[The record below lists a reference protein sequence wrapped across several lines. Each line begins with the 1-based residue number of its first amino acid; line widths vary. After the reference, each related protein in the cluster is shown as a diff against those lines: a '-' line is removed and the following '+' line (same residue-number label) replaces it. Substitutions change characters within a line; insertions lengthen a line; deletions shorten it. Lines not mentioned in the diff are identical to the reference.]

1 MEGVHDNWEP
11 FKLNKQ
17 LLQGIADCG
26 FSEPTEIQKRC
37 IPAVSG
43 GQQVIGIAQTG
54 TGKTAAYLI
63 PVLLK
68 LRFQQDIGPRALILA
83 PTKEL
88 VIQIAEHGRTLA
100 AHTDLRLTS
109 IYGGIGP
116 KAQLEEIENGTD
128 LIIATPGRFM
138 ELYLRGGIVSKH
150 IQTLVIDEAD
160 RMMDMNF
167 MPQLWKI
174 FEVLPSKRQNLL
186 FSATFSPRV
195 DKMAQEFLDFPKKIE
210 VTPQATV
217 ARMIRQF
224 QIRVPNFKTKLNL
237 LSHWL
242 EDSSWSRVIIFTRT
256 REAADNISKFLD
268 RTGVGP
274 VRAVHAN
281 KGQNARINAIKEF
294 SEGQVRILVATDV
307 AARGIDIEKVTQV
320 INFDVPV
327 VYDDYVH
334 RIGRTGRASNTGD
347 SYTMVCPSDE
357 YHISKIEGIIK
368 EKIGLLK
375 MPVKVNVE
383 QTPFPESQVMAR
395 AIDQQK
401 RKENPEYQGAFHDRK
416 RKKR

>member
-1 MEGVHDNWEP
+1 MPWES

-17 LLQGIADCG
+17 LLEGVAACG
-26 FSEPTEIQKRC
+26 FLTPTEIQKRC
-37 IPAVSG
+37 IPAIVG

-54 TGKTAAYLI
+54 TGKTAAYLL

-68 LRFQQDIGPRALILA
+68 LRYRQGTAPRALVLA

-88 VIQIAEHGRTLA
+88 VIQITSHGRALA
-100 AHTDLRLTS
+100 AHTDLRITGL
-109 IYGGIGP
+109 YGGIGP
-116 KAQLEEIENGTD
+116 KTQLEELEQGTD
-128 LIIATPGRFM
+128 LIVATPGRFI
-138 ELYLRGGIVSKH
+138 ELYLKEGIVTKF
-150 IQTLVIDEAD
+150 IQTLIIDEAD

-167 MPQLWKI
+167 MPQLRRI

-195 DKMAQEFLDFPKKIE
+195 EKMSQEFLDFPLRIE

-217 ARMIRQF
+217 ARMISQY
-224 QIRVPNFKTKLNL
+224 QVRVPNFKTKLNL

-242 EDSSWSRVIIFTRT
+242 KDESWNRVIIFTRT
-256 REAADNISKFLD
+256 REAADNISKYLE
-268 RTGVGP
+268 RTNAGT

-281 KGQNARINAIKEF
+281 KGQNARINAIREF
-294 SEGQVRILVATDV
+294 GEGSVRILVATDV

-347 SYTMVCPSDE
+347 SYTLVSPQDE
-357 YHISKIEGIIK
+357 YHLDKIEEVIK
-368 EKIGLLK
+368 EKVSVLRI
-375 MPVKVNVE
+375 PAEVAIE
-383 QTPFPESQVMAR
+383 ETPYPESQLMAR
-395 AIDQQK
+395 AIDQQR
-401 RKENPEYQGAFHDRK
+401 RKEDPEYRGAFHERK
-416 RKKR
+416 QKKQ

>member
-1 MEGVHDNWEP
+1 MEAVQPEWES

-17 LLQGIADCG
+17 LLLGIADCG
-26 FSEPTEIQKRC
+26 YSKPTEIQKRC
-37 IPAVSG
+37 IPAISS

-54 TGKTAAYLI
+54 TGKTAAYLL

-68 LRFQQDIGPRALILA
+68 LRFQQATAPRALILA

-88 VIQIAEHGRTLA
+88 VIQITAHGRALA
-100 AHTDLRLTS
+100 AHTDLRITAL
-109 IYGGIGP
+109 YGGIGP
-116 KAQLEEIENGTD
+116 KAQLEEIEKGTD
-128 LIIATPGRFM
+128 ILVATPGRFM
-138 ELYLRGGIVSKH
+138 ELYLREGIVTKF

-167 MPQLWKI
+167 MPQLRKI

-195 DKMAQEFLDFPKKIE
+195 EKMSQEFLDFPLKIE

-217 ARMIRQF
+217 ARMIRQH
-224 QIRVPNFKTKLNL
+224 QLRVPNFKTKLNL

-242 EDSSWSRVIIFTRT
+242 QDKAWSRVIIFTRT
-256 REAADNISKFLD
+256 REAADHISKYLD
-268 RTGVGP
+268 RTGSGP
-274 VRAVHAN
+274 IRAVHAN
-281 KGQNARINAIKEF
+281 KGQNARINAIREF
-294 SEGQVRILVATDV
+294 SEGQVRVLVATDV

-334 RIGRTGRASNTGD
+334 RIGRTGRASNEGD
-347 SYTMVCPSDE
+347 SYTLVCPSDE
-357 YHISKIEGIIK
+357 YHVTKIEGIIK
-368 EKIGLLK
+368 EKIAMLRI
-375 MPVKVNVE
+375 PDQVVVE
-383 QTPFPESQVMAR
+383 QTPYPESQVMAR

-401 RKENPEYQGAFHDRK
+401 RKEDPDYQGAFHDRK
-416 RKKR
+416 GKKR